1 MSEQQADEQPQMV
14 LRLYVAGATRR
25 STYAI
30 TTLLEICET
39 HFSGRYQ
46 LEILDIYQH
55 AERARD
61 DAILATPTLML
72 VSPGPGR
79 YFVGDFQQTGR
90 LFVALGI
97 GGAL

>member
-1 MSEQQADEQPQMV
+1 
-14 LRLYVAGATRR
+14 
-25 STYAI
+25 
-30 TTLLEICET
+30 
-39 HFSGRYQ
+39 
-46 LEILDIYQH
+46 
-55 AERARD
+55 
-61 DAILATPTLML
+61 ML